1 MIVSRRLSHL
11 AAVFVSNVDKLT
23 NEGEIPVRLCNYVDV
38 YKNETVHP
46 GLDLMEA
53 TATPS
58 EIARFRLVPGDTV
71 FTKDSETA
79 DDIGVPAFVTETA
92 DDFVCGY
99 HLAIARP
106 RRGLVDPKYLY
117 WWLRSSKVARQWE
130 VRASGV
136 TRVGLRQTDI
146 GKLPLEV
153 VDDVDIQR
161 SIAEFL
167 DRETAQIDAMI
178 DAQLRLLIRLAERRT
193 AILDG
198 LVQRVVDT
206 HSTIRLKFV
215 AQVTVGIV
223 VTPSLW
229 YADEGVPALRG
240 VNVRPEQID
249 LAELVRLNEEGDR
262 LHAKSRL
269 RAGDVVVVRTGQAG
283 SAAVITPEL
292 DGVNAI
298 DLLIIRPGQELD
310 GGYLAAV
317 INSNFVRGQIASASV
332 GAIQSHFNVEALAN
346 LHVPVMPPEE
356 QLAFLNEW
364 RASRG
369 RVDGMIA
376 RTEELI
382 GLMRERRAALIT
394 AAVTGRLDPR
404 TGVEQLDEVLKGV
417 AS

>member
-1 MIVSRRLSHL
+1 M
-11 AAVFVSNVDKLT
+11 
-23 NEGEIPVRLCNYVDV
+23 
-38 YKNETVHP
+38 
-46 GLDLMEA
+46 
-53 TATPS
+53 
-58 EIARFRLVPGDTV
+58 
-71 FTKDSETA
+71 
-79 DDIGVPAFVTETA
+79 AFNQG
-92 DDFVCGY
+92 C
-99 HLAIARP
+99 
-106 RRGLVDPKYLY
+106 RGLVPTSSTHPRFLAYALISAVSEMNSLATGTTFQELSSSSLAS
-117 WWLRSSKVARQWE
+117 LRVPSPDLA
-130 VRASGV
+130 
-136 TRVGLRQTDI
+136 D
-146 GKLPLEV
+146 
-153 VDDVDIQR
+153 QR
-161 SIAEFL
+161 LIANFL
-167 DRETAQIDAMI
+167 DRETAHIDAMI
-178 DAQLRLLIRLAERRT
+178 DAQQRLLNRLAERRT

-198 LVQRVVDT
+198 LVQRVVGT
-206 HSTIRLKFV
+206 HSTIRLKFA

-249 LAELVRLNEEGDR
+249 LAELVRLNEEGDH

-269 RAGDVVVVRTGQAG
+269 RTGDVVVVRTGQAG

-292 DGVNAI
+292 DGANAI
-298 DLLIIRPGQELD
+298 DLLIIRPGQQVT

-332 GAIQSHFNVEALAN
+332 GAIQSHFNVEALAS
-346 LHVPVMPPEE
+346 LQLPVMPPQE

-369 RVDGMIA
+369 RVDGMIT
-376 RTEELI
+376 RTDESI

-404 TGVEQLDEVLKGV
+404 TGVERLDEVLERA